1 MNSSVHLPPED
12 DISEEMISTLV
23 HAFYGRI
30 RTDAELGPIFNT
42 VIGENWD
49 VHLARMCD
57 FWSSVMRM
65 TGRYSGRPMPI
76 HMRLKMVKPEHF
88 SRWLTLFG
96 QTAQQTCPPA
106 IAERFC
112 AKAALIAKSL
122 QLGMF
127 YRPESPR
134 S

>member
-1 MNSSVHLPPED
+1 MNGPARLED
-12 DISEEMISTLV
+12 EISEEMIAALV
-23 HAFYGRI
+23 HAFYGKVRA
-30 RTDAELGPIFNT
+30 DAALGPIFNT

-49 VHLARMCD
+49 THLARMCD

-65 TGRYSGRPMPI
+65 TGRYKGQPMMA

-88 SRWLTLFG
+88 SRWLALFAE
-96 QTAQQTCPPA
+96 TARQTCPPA

-112 AKAALIAKSL
+112 AKAAMIAQSL

-127 YRPESPR
+127 YRPAGS
-134 S
+134 

>member
-1 MNSSVHLPPED
+1 MNSSVHPPPED
-12 DISEEMISTLV
+12 DISEEMIVALV

-30 RTDAELGPIFNT
+30 RTDAELGPIFNG

-88 SRWLTLFG
+88 SRWLALFG
-96 QTAQQTCPPA
+96 ETAQQTCSPA

-127 YRPESPR
+127 YRPGSPQP
-134 S
+134 

>member
-1 MNSSVHLPPED
+1 MNDPVPED
-12 DISEEMISTLV
+12 EISEEMIAALV
-23 HAFYGRI
+23 HGFYGKV
-30 RTDAELGPIFNT
+30 RTDAVLGPIFDG

-65 TGRYSGRPMPI
+65 TGRYKGQPMVA

-88 SRWLTLFG
+88 ARWLDIFG
-96 QTAQQTCPPA
+96 ETARQTCPPA
-106 IAERFC
+106 IAQRFC
-112 AKAALIAKSL
+112 AKAQLIAQSL

-127 YRPESPR
+127 YRPAAPR

>member
-1 MNSSVHLPPED
+1 MNDPAPED
-12 DISEEMISTLV
+12 EISEEMIATLV
-23 HAFYGRI
+23 HGFYGKVRA
-30 RTDAELGPIFNT
+30 DAVLGPIFNG

-65 TGRYSGRPMPI
+65 TGRYKGQPMAA
-76 HMRLKMVKPEHF
+76 HMRLNIVKPEHF
-88 SRWLTLFG
+88 VRWLDLFA
-96 QTAQQTCPPA
+96 QTARQTCPPA

-112 AKAALIAKSL
+112 AKAAIIAQSL

-127 YRPESPR
+127 YRPARP
-134 S
+134 

>member
-1 MNSSVHLPPED
+1 MNDPAPKDE
-12 DISEEMISTLV
+12 ISEEMIAALV
-23 HAFYGRI
+23 HAFYGKIRI
-30 RTDAELGPIFNT
+30 DPELGPIFNG

-65 TGRYSGRPMPI
+65 TGRYSGRPMPV

-88 SRWLTLFG
+88 ARWLALFSE
-96 QTAQQTCPPA
+96 TAEQTCPPA
-106 IAERFC
+106 IARRFS
-112 AKAALIAKSL
+112 AKAQLIAQSL

-127 YRPESPR
+127 YRPTARQP
-134 S
+134 